1 MASQRTTVLEPT
13 RLNDTD
19 EIILDELQEG
29 RVTPT
34 LVAERHDLGR
44 SYVSQRLIR
53 LREHGHAEAITR
65 GLYEL
70 VEDPRTTD
78 E

>member
-53 LREHGHAEAITR
+53 LREHGHAEAVTK

-70 VEDPRTTD
+70 VEDPR
-78 E
+78 EVER

>member
-1 MASQRTTVLEPT
+1 MAGARPTVLGPDD
-13 RLNDTD
+13 LNEADAL
-19 EIILDELQEG
+19 ILEELADG
-29 RVTPT
+29 RVTPR
-34 LVAERHDLGR
+34 LVAERRDLNR

-53 LREHGHAEAITR
+53 LAEHGHVETITR